1 MKFLKKLFKNVF
13 GPSPKEEAMRVFLQ
27 QIHNPHIRNNV
38 QNSESPRDAAIF
50 VVQDA
55 IEIAGAG
62 KITGRILDVESHKGL
77 YIVKYE
83 FQGIEGAISFMP
95 NAFRGGYAY

>member
-1 MKFLKKLFKNVF
+1 MKFLKKLFKNAF
-13 GPSPKEEAMRVFLQ
+13 GPSPKEEAMRIFLK
-27 QIHNPHIRNNV
+27 QIHNPHIRSNV

-55 IEIAGAG
+55 IEIASAG
-62 KITGRILDVESHKGL
+62 KISGRILDVELHKGL

-83 FQGIEGAISFMP
+83 FQGTQGEISYMP
-95 NAFRGGYAY
+95 NSFRGGYAY

>member
-1 MKFLKKLFKNVF
+1 MKFLKKLFSSVF
-13 GPSPKEEAMRVFLQ
+13 GPSAKEEAMRVFLK
-27 QIHNPHIRNNV
+27 QIHNPHIRSNV

-95 NAFRGGYAY
+95 NTFRGGYAY

>member
-13 GPSPKEEAMRVFLQ
+13 GPSPKEESLRIFLK
-27 QIHNPHIRNNV
+27 QIHNPHIRSNV

-95 NAFRGGYAY
+95 NTFRTYPF

>member
-1 MKFLKKLFKNVF
+1 MKFLKKLFSSVF
-13 GPSPKEEAMRVFLQ
+13 GPSAKEEAMRVFLQ

-95 NAFRGGYAY
+95 NNWRGGYAY

>member
-1 MKFLKKLFKNVF
+1 MKFLKKLYNSIFD
-13 GPSPKEEAMRVFLQ
+13 PSVKEEAMRVFLQ

-55 IEIAGAG
+55 IEIAGGG
-62 KITGRILDVESHKGL
+62 KLTGRILDVETHKGL

-83 FQGIEGAISFMP
+83 FHGIEGAISFMP
-95 NAFRGGYAY
+95 NTFRGGYAY

>member
-1 MKFLKKLFKNVF
+1 MKFLKKLFSNVF
-13 GPSPKEEAMRVFLQ
+13 GPSAKDEAMRVFLQ
-27 QIHNPHIRNNV
+27 QIHNPHIRKNV

-55 IEIAGAG
+55 IEIASGG
-62 KITGRILDVESHKGL
+62 KIAGRILDVDSHNGL

-83 FQGIEGAISFMP
+83 FQGTEGAISFMP
-95 NAFRGGYAY
+95 NTFRGGYAY